1 MSRALFIYLWR
12 VLTLDDMTRGPRPL
26 NDHIRTV
33 NAYLNCYQ
41 SETNLALR
49 DTYSQ
54 SFSCYLL
61 SVCWK
66 KIVRRVKSWKAM
78 GFIHFLTVVIPL
90 ADLDLKGKK
99 WDGFSSRIGRGDK
112 SLREFLDRVSS
123 NQETMKTLLLD
134 HILPEYQ
141 SQIKPLSQFLS
152 IGNKSS
158 TESVLFSKDSVKEF
172 HCLVIGAFCGFTR
185 AFLRIHDKYSQLVC
199 MDYRALEM

>member
-1 MSRALFIYLWR
+1 MHYIQFGDWCRPIIAKNQ
-12 VLTLDDMTRGPRPL
+12 LTNIGSLHG
-26 NDHIRTV
+26 DHAKYWSGWAGRTLEH
-33 NAYLNCYQ
+33 AG
-41 SETNLALR
+41 
-49 DTYSQ
+49 
-54 SFSCYLL
+54 
-61 SVCWK
+61 K
-66 KIVRRVKSWKAM
+66 KIVRRVKSWQAM
-78 GFIHFLTVVIPL
+78 GFIHFLTVIIPL
-90 ADLDLKGKK
+90 ANLDLKGKK
-99 WDGFSSRIGRGDK
+99 WDGFSSCIGRGDK
-112 SLREFLDRVSS
+112 LLREFLDRVSS

-134 HILPEYQ
+134 HIPPEYQ